1 MRITGSDRGA
11 AQGRADVR
19 LNGDRNEVEMI
30 NLDGRIGQ
38 QLYRQLQSRLVP
50 RRKHGENV
58 AQSLTNVFEIGS
70 RARREG

>member
-30 NLDGRIGQ
+30 NLNGRIG
-38 QLYRQLQSRLVP
+38 RSNFTGNFNRD
-50 RRKHGENV
+50 
-58 AQSLTNVFEIGS
+58 
-70 RARREG
+70 